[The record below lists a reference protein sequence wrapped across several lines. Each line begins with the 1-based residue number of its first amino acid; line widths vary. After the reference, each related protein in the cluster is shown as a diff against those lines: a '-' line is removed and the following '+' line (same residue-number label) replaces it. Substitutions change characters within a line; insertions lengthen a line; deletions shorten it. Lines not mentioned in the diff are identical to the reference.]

1 MGETFA
7 RVHLRFFRQLRQGDR
22 LGVSTSTLSF
32 FIISASMASA
42 LLAPQLSLSTAAD
55 KLLECPE
62 PLVPSGTD
70 MRSTEAPL
78 DVKCLAS
85 EVEQSAAA
93 ALLGLCTST
102 AQSMEGS
109 TDSSPASPARDDSE
123 SFRFNTMPGLLNSW
137 DSAPSSS
144 TGSPRPRNSKDG
156 APPPGSCR
164 FQCRYPGCSK
174 LYASTDAV
182 RKHCRKMHFDWLRR
196 LDQLAA
202 HERQMPKPALYC
214 RWSVAEGG

>member
-1 MGETFA
+1 
-7 RVHLRFFRQLRQGDR
+7 
-22 LGVSTSTLSF
+22 
-32 FIISASMASA
+32 MASA
-42 LLAPQLSLSTAAD
+42 LLAPQLPLPTASV

-62 PLVPSGTD
+62 PLVPSVAD
-70 MRSTEAPL
+70 LRSAEAPL

-85 EVEQSAAA
+85 DIEQSAAA
-93 ALLGLCTST
+93 ALLGLCASA
-102 AQSMEGS
+102 AQSTEGS
-109 TDSSPASPARDDSE
+109 RGSSPASPRQEDSE
-123 SFRFNTMPGLLNSW
+123 PTALATPISGLISSW
-137 DSAPSSS
+137 DSPTSSN
-144 TGSPRPRNSKDG
+144 TASPRARNGKDG

-182 RKHCRKMHFDWLRR
+182 RKHCRKRHFDWLRR

-214 RWSVAEGG
+214 RWGVTEVA

>member
-1 MGETFA
+1 MDIESETFA

-70 MRSTEAPL
+70 MRSTEVPL

-156 APPPGSCR
+156 MCAPRLPNALPPDLR
-164 FQCRYPGCSK
+164 R
-174 LYASTDAV
+174 
-182 RKHCRKMHFDWLRR
+182 CRKINW
-196 LDQLAA
+196 QL
-202 HERQMPKPALYC
+202 PALVTVC
-214 RWSVAEGG
+214 FVKSTCEFSSSKFLIAK